1 MDCSYIDY
9 NGYYVFLII
18 ITIVTIA
25 ISIAL
30 SFYFIFLPAQRIE
43 TEFDTLQKRGQQ
55 TLRDVTTLINNTTNL
70 SEEIQRDTCISLYY
84 SLNRLFGISVPP
96 DPENIGCVLD
106 LFCAIDVIPQQCVQY
121 IENPTHCFP
130 T

>member
-9 NGYYVFLII
+9 NGYYVLLII

-43 TEFDTLQKRGQQ
+43 EEFDTLQARGQQ
-55 TLRDVTTLINNTTNL
+55 ALRDVTTLINNTTTL
-70 SEEIQRDTCISLYY
+70 SQEIQKDLCISTYY
-84 SLNRLFGISVPP
+84 SLNRLFGISDQL
-96 DPENIGCVLD
+96 DPEVGCIFP
-106 LFCAIDVIPQQCVQY
+106 LFCTIDTIPAQCVQY
-121 IENPTHCFP
+121 IENPTQCFP

>member
-9 NGYYVFLII
+9 NGYYVLLII

-43 TEFDTLQKRGQQ
+43 EEFDTLQARGQQ
-55 TLRDVTTLINNTTNL
+55 TLRSVTTLINNTTNL
-70 SEEIQRDTCISLYY
+70 SEEIQRDTCQSLYFA
-84 SLNRLFGISVPP
+84 LDRLFGQPREDHVR
-96 DPENIGCVLD
+96 GCVLD
-106 LFCAIDVIPQQCVQY
+106 LFCTIDVIPTQCVQY
-121 IENPTHCFP
+121 IENPTQCFP